1 MDFAE
6 KIKDKTLTKTE
17 KIIADYILDNMSTVG
32 FNSVKEVS
40 LACGTSDTS
49 VIRFLREL
57 GYDGYTDFK
66 KELNE
71 KLLEQYNASLSP
83 MQKFNQSKANIKKGS
98 VVSDVFCNSM
108 TNLANALHDIDE
120 KLLDAI
126 ADCLIAS
133 NKKYIVGF
141 RGTSCCADYFWRKAI
156 YFLPGLV
163 LCTKAESE
171 AVEKLVDINADDC
184 LMLFSFPRYSEID
197 YPILELAK
205 KRGAKIIIF
214 TDRVTSPLT
223 PFADYLVTVNVTGF
237 SYTNSYVVPLCC
249 AEALAV
255 IISKKRENHED
266 TEKRL
271 SLLDE
276 YIYKAKLY

>member
-17 KIIADYILDNMSTVG
+17 KIIADYILDNMSTIA

-120 KLLDAI
+120 NLLDAI

-133 NKKYIVGF
+133 NQKYIAGF

-255 IISKKRENHED
+255 IISKKLENHED